1 MQFFSSQVRIVVR
14 GPGLAVYLLLLAG
27 FGVLVP
33 WQKGLDFLD
42 PVILIA
48 YSCLGGV
55 FAGPAAV
62 QMFAE
67 VPRSVR
73 AAVERV
79 AIATVWGEV
88 IVLILLLTGMVTV
101 RLTHPGVFPLDVQT
115 LVGGVALGAALSL
128 ALSAM
133 AAWLRLAQSPGIARS
148 ALRGVY
154 LALLIAFLL
163 RSRWLPDVVW
173 SAAGL
178 SLALAVVLL
187 VLLGMAVV
195 RNGRTSHAQAAVEE
209 APREGRG

>member
-1 MQFFSSQVRIVVR
+1 MLIFSSRIGILVR
-14 GPGLAVYLLLLAG
+14 GPGLAVYLLLLAA

-42 PVILIA
+42 TVILIA

-62 QMFAE
+62 QLFAQ
-67 VPRSVR
+67 VPRS
-73 AAVERV
+73 A
-79 AIATVWGEV
+79 GEA
-88 IVLILLLTGMVTV
+88 
-101 RLTHPGVFPLDVQT
+101 
-115 LVGGVALGAALSL
+115 VGGVAAAVVWGEFIVMILLGMGFATVRWTHPGIFPVDLPVLLGGIVLGAALSL

-133 AAWLRLAQSPGIARS
+133 AAWLRLEFSPAIARS

-163 RSRWLPDVVW
+163 RSRWVPDVVW
-173 SAAGL
+173 MATGIT
-178 SLALAVVLL
+178 LAVAAAFL

-195 RNGRTSHAQAAVEE
+195 RNAQAELQ
-209 APREGRG
+209 

>member
-1 MQFFSSQVRIVVR
+1 MRIFSSRVRILVR
-14 GPGLAVYLLLLAG
+14 GPGLAVYLLLLAA
-27 FGVLVP
+27 FGALVP
-33 WQKGLDFLD
+33 WQKGLEFLD

-73 AAVERV
+73 AAVGRV
-79 AIATVWGEV
+79 ALATVWGEL
-88 IVLILLLTGMVTV
+88 IVLILLGMGMATV
-101 RLTHPGVFPLDVQT
+101 RLTHSGIFLLDVQT
-115 LVGGVALGAALSL
+115 LAGGVALGAALSL

-133 AAWLRLAQSPGIARS
+133 AAWLRLAQSPGIARA

-173 SAAGL
+173 PAAGL
-178 SLALAVVLL
+178 SLALAVLFL
-187 VLLGMAVV
+187 VLLGVVIV
-195 RNGRTSHAQAAVEE
+195 RNGRTSQSGVVAEE
-209 APREGRG
+209 APPEGLG

>member
-1 MQFFSSQVRIVVR
+1 MRIFSSRVRILVR
-14 GPGLAVYLLLLAG
+14 GPGLAVYLLLLAA

-33 WQKGLDFLD
+33 WQKGLEFLD

-48 YSCLGGV
+48 YACLGGV

-62 QMFAE
+62 QMFAD
-67 VPRSVR
+67 VPRS
-73 AAVERV
+73 AGTAVERV
-79 AIATVWGEV
+79 VVATAWGEV
-88 IVLILLLTGMVTV
+88 IVLILVGTGLATV
-101 RLTHPGVFPLDVQT
+101 RLTHPGIFPLDVQT
-115 LVGGVALGAALSL
+115 LFGGVALGAALSL

-173 SAAGL
+173 TATGL
-178 SLALAVVLL
+178 SLALAVVFL
-187 VLLGMAVV
+187 VLLGVAVV
-195 RNGRTSHAQAAVEE
+195 RTGRTIHAGVAEE
-209 APREGRG
+209 APPEGLG